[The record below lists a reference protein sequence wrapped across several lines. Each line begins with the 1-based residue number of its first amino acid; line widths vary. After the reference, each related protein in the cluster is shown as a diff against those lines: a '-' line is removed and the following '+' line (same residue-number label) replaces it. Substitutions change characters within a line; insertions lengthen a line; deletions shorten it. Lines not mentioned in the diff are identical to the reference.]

1 MKNNNMLNPVTKLFL
16 LCVLML
22 LPAAAV
28 LAQEPAAPS
37 VQIREDFSDDE
48 LQSFVNANEKVSAIQ
63 MEGEQKMIKAIEDE
77 GLSVERF
84 HEILEQQRDPQT
96 STETSPAEL
105 KSFNSAAQVILQE
118 NKKLE
123 EKMTSS
129 IEEAGI
135 NIETYQ
141 QIMLAYQQS
150 PAIQDRVNR
159 MVNNEK

>member
-1 MKNNNMLNPVTKLFL
+1 MLYPLTGLFL
-16 LCVLML
+16 LCVMML

-28 LAQEPAAPS
+28 WAQEPAAPS

-48 LQSFVNANEKVSAIQ
+48 LQSFVNANEKISTIQ
-63 MEGEQKMIKAIEDE
+63 MEGEQTMIKAIEGE

-84 HEILEQQRDPQT
+84 HEILEQQRDPQK

-150 PAIQDRVNR
+150 PAIQDRVNK